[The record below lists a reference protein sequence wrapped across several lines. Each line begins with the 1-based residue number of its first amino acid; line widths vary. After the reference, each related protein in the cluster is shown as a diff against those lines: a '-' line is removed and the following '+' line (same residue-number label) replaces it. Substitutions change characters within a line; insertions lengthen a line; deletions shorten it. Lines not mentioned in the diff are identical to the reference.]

1 MNKIKELRKER
12 KLSQKELG
20 ALIHVAPNTIAGYE
34 LGIREPNL
42 DKVQKLAEVFGVTV
56 DEIINTP
63 PDPFTGES
71 GMVLNKCVSL
81 PISGIAETDIYELQ
95 TGEPPSLPVGFVDT
109 RMLKNRQRR
118 ECELLKI
125 MTDCMAPTFNYG
137 DMIVIHRQ
145 SEAANGNIVVV
156 RDENEGGLTMM
167 KYLRTGDRVQ
177 LVPLNS
183 VRVPKTYTIASD
195 HGLNIYGIC
204 LSQTRDLV

>member
-1 MNKIKELRKER
+1 MNKIRELRKEK

-20 ALIHVAPNTIAGYE
+20 ELIHVAPNTIAGYE
-34 LGIREPNL
+34 SGIREPNL
-42 DKVQKLAEVFGVTV
+42 EKLQKLADVLGVTV
-56 DEIINTP
+56 DEIITVS
-63 PDPFTGES
+63 PDPLTGE
-71 GMVLNKCVSL
+71 GGTILNKCVSL
-81 PISGIAETDIYELQ
+81 PINAVAESDYYEIQ
-95 TGEPPSLPVGFVDT
+95 SASVPETAMGFVDT

-145 SEAANGNIVVV
+145 SEAVNGNIVVV

-167 KYLRTGDRVQ
+167 KYLRNGDRVQ

-183 VRVPKTYTIASD
+183 VRVPKTYTIPSD

>member
-12 KLSQKELG
+12 KISQKELA
-20 ALIHVAPNTIAGYE
+20 ALINVAPNTISGYE
-34 LGIREPNL
+34 AGIREPSL
-42 DKVQKLAEVFGVTV
+42 EKLQKIADIFGVTV
-56 DEIINTP
+56 DEVITVS
-63 PDPFTGES
+63 PDPLTGE
-71 GMVLNKCVSL
+71 GGNIFNKCVSL
-81 PISGIAETDIYELQ
+81 PISAVAETDFYEVRS
-95 TGEPPSLPVGFVDT
+95 GEPPAVPVGFVDT

-145 SEAANGNIVVV
+145 SEAANGNIVVA
-156 RDENEGGLTMM
+156 RDEKEGCFTMM

-183 VRVPKTYTIASD
+183 VRVPKTYTMPSD